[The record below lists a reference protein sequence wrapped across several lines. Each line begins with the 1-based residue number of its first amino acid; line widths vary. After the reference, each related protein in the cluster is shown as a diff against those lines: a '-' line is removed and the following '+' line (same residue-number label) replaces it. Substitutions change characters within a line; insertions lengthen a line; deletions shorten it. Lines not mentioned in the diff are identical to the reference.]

1 VTRIK
6 ICGVTNADDAW
17 LAAELGADA
26 IGMLLADSPRRI
38 EPLQARAIVEALPP
52 FVTPVGVFVN
62 TPREALLR
70 AIAESG
76 VRAVQLHGDEPPD
89 ALDGLPIPV
98 VKAFRVRTAADLE
111 PIAQYPRAAAV
122 LLDARVDGQFGGTGQ
137 TFDWALARD
146 AQRFGKP
153 VIVSGGLTPEN
164 VGAAI
169 RAARPFAVDVSS
181 GVEITPR
188 RKDPGKLR
196 AFFAAVRAA
205 DAG

>member
-26 IGMLLADSPRRI
+26 IGLVFADSPRRI
-38 EPLQARAIVEALPP
+38 EPLQARAIVAALPP

-62 TPREALLR
+62 TPRDTLLR
-70 AIAESG
+70 AVAESG
-76 VRAVQLHGDEPPD
+76 VRAVQLHGDETPD
-89 ALDGLPIPV
+89 ALADLPVPA
-98 VKAFRVRTAADLE
+98 VKAFRVRSAADLE
-111 PIAQYPRAAAV
+111 PIAQYGRTAAV

-137 TFDWALARD
+137 TFDWALARE

>member
-1 VTRIK
+1 MTRIK

-26 IGMLLADSPRRI
+26 IGLVFADSPRRI
-38 EPLQARAIVEALPP
+38 EPLQARAIVAALPP

-62 TPREALLR
+62 TPRDTLLR
-70 AIAESG
+70 AVAESG
-76 VRAVQLHGDEPPD
+76 VRAVQLHGDETPD
-89 ALDGLPIPV
+89 ALADLPVPA
-98 VKAFRVRTAADLE
+98 VKAFRVRSAADLE
-111 PIAQYPRAAAV
+111 PIAQYGRTAAV

-137 TFDWALARD
+137 TFDWALARE

>member
-1 VTRIK
+1 MTRIK